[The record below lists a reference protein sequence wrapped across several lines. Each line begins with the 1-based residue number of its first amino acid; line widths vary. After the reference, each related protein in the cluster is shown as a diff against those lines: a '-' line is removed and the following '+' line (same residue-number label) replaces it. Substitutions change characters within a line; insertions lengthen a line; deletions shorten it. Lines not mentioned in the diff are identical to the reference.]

1 MYPTFSLNISITSEN
16 HDGPQ
21 IEDLITEIPHRI
33 SQLIISV
40 SSFQFITTVRWR
52 SNCFKALYYRL
63 FFVSCLLQLKKICW
77 LAVLKSR
84 KIAKNIYLEK

>member
-40 SSFQFITTVRWR
+40 SSFQFITTVR
-52 SNCFKALYYRL
+52 
-63 FFVSCLLQLKKICW
+63 
-77 LAVLKSR
+77 
-84 KIAKNIYLEK
+84 